1 MVRPAMCAGLV
12 VSLAVL
18 SVGATRLMTYA
29 QTPTARGTIAGAVVD
44 SSGSPIPGAVVTVT
58 HTAVTWTQRVVAD
71 GRGTFALADVPVG
84 AVEIAT
90 VLAGFATDTRRVI
103 VGTNVTHRLTVVL
116 QVATLSEAVS
126 VPAAPGRLMRQAVGA
141 ASPLDSL
148 MRMRGQVE
156 MSTETYDRLD
166 PSGFRRVSR
175 APLSTFSVD
184 VDTASYANARRFVTT
199 GALPPPDAVRL
210 EEWVNYFRYDY
221 PQPTADQPFSVTTA
235 FTACPWNP
243 DHQLLRVGLQGRRMD
258 KAATPPRNLVF
269 LLDVSGSMESPD
281 KLPLL
286 RTAMRML
293 VDELTARDHV
303 AIVVYAGSTGLVLP
317 PTRGDEKARI
327 HEALA
332 RLQAGGSTN
341 GGEGIALAYRT
352 ARASFIRDG
361 VNRVILAT
369 DGDFNVGVTSRGDL
383 VRMIEDERQHGVFLS
398 VFGVGRGNLE
408 DSTLEQLADRGNGN
422 YAYLDSLH
430 EARRVLVQEAG
441 ATLVTIAKDVKIQVE
456 FNPAYVGAYR
466 LIGYENR
473 RLADEDFADDSKDAG
488 EIGAGHSVTAL
499 YEIVPTGRE
508 GFVPDSEALK
518 YQTPSPARARPN
530 GELATVKLRY
540 KAPDGDTSRPFDVA
554 VRNDIHSADADTAFA
569 AAVAEAGLVL
579 RHDPHA
585 TGASLTRAVE
595 AARANRGADAEG
607 YRAEF
612 VRLIELASSLSS
624 QRGTSAQR

>member
-18 SVGATRLMTYA
+18 SVGATKLVTYA
-29 QTPTARGTIAGAVVD
+29 QTPTASGSISGAVVD
-44 SSGSPIPGAVVTVT
+44 ASGSPIPGAVVTTT
-58 HTAVTWTQRVVAD
+58 HTAVSWTQRVVTD
-71 GRGTFALADVPVG
+71 HRGAFELPDVPVG
-84 AVEIAT
+84 AIEMAT
-90 VLAGFATDTRRVI
+90 ALEGFVTDTRRVT
-103 VGTNVTHRLTVVL
+103 VAAGLTLRLSITL
-116 QVATLSEAVS
+116 RTGALSESIAVT
-126 VPAAPGRLMRQAVGA
+126 AAPSRQLALAVGA
-141 ASPLDSL
+141 SPSSDA
-148 MRMRGQVE
+148 MRMRRGR
-156 MSTETYDRLD
+156 ETSADAYDRID
-166 PSGFRRVSR
+166 PSGFRRASH

-184 VDTASYANARRFVTT
+184 VDTASYANARRFITS

-221 PQPTADQPFSVTTA
+221 PQPSGREPFGVTTA
-235 FTACPWNP
+235 LTSCPWNP
-243 DHQLLRVGLQGRRMD
+243 DHQLLRLGLQGRRMD
-258 KAATPPRNLVF
+258 KTDTPPRNLVF
-269 LLDVSGSMESPD
+269 LLDVSGSMEAPD

-293 VDELTARDHV
+293 VDELTARDRV

-352 ARASFIRDG
+352 ARASLIPGG

-383 VRMIEDERQHGVFLS
+383 VRLIERERAHGVFLS
-398 VFGVGRGNLE
+398 VFGVGRGNLK

-473 RLADEDFADDSKDAG
+473 RLADEDFVDDTKDAG
-488 EIGAGHSVTAL
+488 EIGAGHAVTAL
-499 YEIVPTGRE
+499 YEIVPRGKE
-508 GFVPDSEALK
+508 GFVPAIDALK
-518 YQTPSPARARPN
+518 YQTPAPTPANTR

-540 KAPDGDTSRPFDVA
+540 KAPDGDTSRPFEVA
-554 VRNDIHSADADTAFA
+554 VGTAVQAADAETGFA

-585 TGASLTRAVE
+585 AGASLARALD

-612 VRLIELASSLSS
+612 VRLLELAGSLSS
-624 QRGTSAQR
+624 QQLTSSRP